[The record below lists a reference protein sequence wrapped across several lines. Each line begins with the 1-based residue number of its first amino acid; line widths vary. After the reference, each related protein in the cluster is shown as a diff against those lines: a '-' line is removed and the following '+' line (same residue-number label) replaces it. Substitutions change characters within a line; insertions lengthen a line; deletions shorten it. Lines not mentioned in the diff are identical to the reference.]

1 MQAFK
6 PAVSVIIPTYQRG
19 HLVSQAINS
28 VLAQTY
34 EDYEIIVINDGSQ
47 DNTPQVLAQFS
58 DRDRITTIHQT
69 NQGLSAA
76 RNTGIYSAQGKYIA
90 FLDDD
95 DLWEP
100 QKLEKQIP
108 ILEANPHLGL
118 IYSDSFFFSDKKDLF
133 LDSYNTVFPTPHIQ
147 VSWTLF
153 QYNYIPVLTVIVR
166 RDCLN
171 QVGLFDETLRS
182 CEDYDLWLRL
192 IEKFPIYFL
201 NEPLARY
208 RNSSNSLSKNQ
219 EIFLVSYLRVK
230 EKVIERNPEFLK
242 ISAHFL
248 DSCFYDFYLTLAHLY
263 IQNNQIDKARGVL
276 QRYREMRGETA
287 NYEELQLSISTKQI

>member
-1 MQAFK
+1 MQVFK

-34 EDYEIIVINDGSQ
+34 EDYEIIVINDGSE

-58 DRDRITTIHQT
+58 DRHITAIHQA

-76 RNTGIYSAQGKYIA
+76 RNAGIRSARGKYIA

-100 QKLEKQIP
+100 QKLEKQISV
-108 ILEANPHLGL
+108 LEANPRIGL
-118 IYSDSFFFSDKKDLF
+118 IYSDSLFFSDKRGLF
-133 LDSYNTVFPTPHIQ
+133 PGSYNTAFPTPNLH
-147 VSWTLF
+147 VLWTLF
-153 QYNYIPVLTVIVR
+153 RYNYISVLTVVVR
-166 RDCLN
+166 RDCLDK
-171 QVGLFDETLRS
+171 VGLFDETLKC

-201 NEPLARY
+201 NQPLARY
-208 RNSSNSLSKNQ
+208 RRSPNNLSQNKEQMFTNH
-219 EIFLVSYLRVK
+219 LRVK
-230 EKVIERNPEFLK
+230 EKVIDRNPEFLK
-242 ISAHFL
+242 IPVNFL
-248 DSCFYDFYLTLAHLY
+248 DPYFYNIYLELANLH
-263 IQNNQIDKARGVL
+263 IQNHQIEQACKVL
-276 QRYREMRGETA
+276 YHYREVRGETA
-287 NYEELQLSISTKQI
+287 RYEELRLSISTEQI

>member
-1 MQAFK
+1 MQVFK
-6 PAVSVIIPTYQRG
+6 PTVSVIIPTYQRG

-34 EDYEIIVINDGSQ
+34 KDYEIIVINDGSQ

-58 DRDRITTIHQT
+58 DHHRITAIHQA

-76 RNTGIYSAQGKYIA
+76 RNAGIRSAQGKYIA

-100 QKLEKQIP
+100 QKLEKQISV
-108 ILEANPHLGL
+108 LEANPRIGL
-118 IYSDSFFFSDKKDLF
+118 IYSDSLFFSDKRGLS
-133 LDSYNTVFPTPHIQ
+133 LRSYNTAFPTPNLQ
-147 VSWTLF
+147 VLWTLF
-153 QYNYIPVLTVIVR
+153 RYNYIPVLTVVVR
-166 RDCLN
+166 RDCLDK
-171 QVGLFDETLRS
+171 VGLFDETLRC

-201 NEPLARY
+201 NQPLARY
-208 RNSSNSLSKNQ
+208 RQSPNNLSQNEEQ
-219 EIFLVSYLRVK
+219 MFTNHLRVK

-242 ISAHFL
+242 IPVNFL
-248 DSCFYDFYLTLAHLY
+248 DPYFYNIYLGLANLH
-263 IQNNQIDKARGVL
+263 IQNHQIEQARRVL
-276 QRYREMRGETA
+276 HRYREMRGETSK
-287 NYEELQLSISTKQI
+287 YEYLRLSAHSE